1 MDMQRISYTE
11 LAQISKE
18 LKTLALEIKN
28 EIHNINTVV
37 SNLENNPGIKS
48 IIGNV
53 SIVDNV
59 NKITSNFNNYNNI
72 IAKFSKF
79 LDEEV
84 IKGTQKMQDE
94 INMAF
99 KKWEASIEKEN
110 DDFYNNQNTQSNID
124 NIY

>member
-1 MDMQRISYTE
+1 MDMQRISYNE

-94 INMAF
+94 INIAF

>member
-1 MDMQRISYTE
+1 MDMQRISYNE